1 MLRFIVDLCRG
12 PCRGPQTESMPMPET
27 PLPDWNA
34 LSFAFTPTDAYFRC
48 DGDTRRKPIWEEGE
62 FLPFGEVSFSPAA
75 AFMSYGLGIFEG
87 LKAQRAKDGRVLLFR
102 HRDNAERFR
111 RSAER
116 LLLEPFPAE
125 QFVSACEETTRRN
138 LRFVPPHGK
147 GSLYLRP
154 TEHAV
159 EPKLGLGPC
168 SQFLVLIYACPVG
181 GYFAKSGAK
190 AAAKP
195 AAVPSPEGVR
205 LRVLEQGR
213 VAPGGTGASKAMGN
227 YAGGIAVAAPWK
239 QQGFDDVL
247 YLDARHLCFLTET
260 SGSNVFVKLRS
271 GTLVTPPLDDQILA
285 GITRDSAIRAARELL
300 GVKVDERPLPI
311 EEVLSEGEEMFC
323 TGTAWTLQS
332 VRELVHKGKEHAF
345 AKTELRRELLD
356 IIRGIQTGA
365 RPDPFGWTT
374 EVKAEVEAAA
384 RR

>member
-1 MLRFIVDLCRG
+1 
-12 PCRGPQTESMPMPET
+12 MPST
-27 PLPDWNA
+27 PLPDWNS
-34 LSFAFTPTDAYFRC
+34 LSFSFTPTDVFFRV
-48 DGDTRRKPIWEEGE
+48 DGDTRRKPVWDEGE
-62 FLPFGEVSFSPAA
+62 FSPFGEISVSPAA

-87 LKAQRAKDGRVLLFR
+87 LKAQRTKDDRVLLFR

-116 LLLEPFPAE
+116 LLLEPFPTD
-125 QFVSACEETTRRN
+125 QFVAACEETTRRN

-159 EPKLGLGPC
+159 DSKLGLGPC
-168 SQFLVLIYACPVG
+168 LQFLVLIYACPVG
-181 GYFAKSGAK
+181 GYFAKGGAN
-190 AAAKP
+190 APAKP
-195 AAVPSPEGVR
+195 APEGVR

-213 VAPGGTGASKAMGN
+213 VAPGGTGAAKAMGN

-239 QQGFDDVL
+239 QKGFDDVL
-247 YLDARHLCFLTET
+247 YLDARHVRFLTET

-285 GITRDSAIRAARELL
+285 GITRDSAVRAAREIL
-300 GVKVDERPLPI
+300 GIKVEERPLPI

-332 VRELVHKGKEHAF
+332 VRELVHSDPFGKGKEHPF

-356 IIRGIQTGA
+356 IIRGIQTGT